1 MFVPRTLV
9 VIGIL
14 LALLV
19 AELSSAHPS
28 KGAGH
33 ELRYRVHAGETL
45 WTIAEAHYG
54 GDPRKAIWRIEERNG
69 LNGASIRAGTVLV
82 LPQ

>member
-1 MFVPRTLV
+1 MFVSRT
-9 VIGIL
+9 VIAAGIL
-14 LALLV
+14 LAVLV
-19 AELSSAHPS
+19 AALSNAHAS

-33 ELRYRVHAGETL
+33 EIRYRVHAGETL

-54 GDPRKAIWRIEERNG
+54 GDPRKAIWQIEERNG
-69 LNGASIRAGTVLV
+69 LTGASIRAGTVLY

>member
-1 MFVPRTLV
+1 MFGSRT
-9 VIGIL
+9 IIAAGIL

-19 AELSSAHPS
+19 AALSNAHAS

-33 ELRYRVHAGETL
+33 EIRYRVHAGETL

-69 LNGASIRAGTVLV
+69 LTGASIRAGTVLY